1 MVPLKTTL
9 IKKLLKE
16 ALNGQKVVLIE
27 NEFKHQLENNSEQQA
42 LQNIIELHDEETPDY
57 IRNILAGYIKN

>member
-1 MVPLKTTL
+1 MLKITIIIIFLL
-9 IKKLLKE
+9 IL
-16 ALNGQKVVLIE
+16 LIE